1 MSAQLLTRTE
11 GQTLVLTL
19 SHPQRRNALHPDMYV
34 AGVQAL
40 QDAAHNPDIRT
51 VLLTGEGDHFCAGG
65 MLQRLQSNR
74 QQAPAVQADSIDAL
88 HRWIEALRACP
99 KPVVA
104 AVEGA
109 CAGAGFSLAL
119 ACDCVVAA
127 SNSTWVMAYANV
139 GLSPDGGASWH
150 LAHQLPRATAMELLL
165 GGQSWSAERLQALG
179 IINRIADPGHALTD
193 ALDLCHR
200 LNAQAPNAMA
210 SIKSLLNGASGRSL
224 QEQLV
229 AERDAFVSNLH
240 HPNAGEGIAAFL
252 DKRPAYY
259 R

>member
-40 QDAAHNPDIRT
+40 LDAERNTDIRS
-51 VLLTGEGDHFCAGG
+51 VLLTGADDHFCAGG
-65 MLQRLQSNR
+65 MLQRLQANR
-74 QQAPAVQADSIDAL
+74 QQAPQVQANSIDAL
-88 HRWIEALRACP
+88 HSWIQALRDCP

-127 SNSTWVMAYANV
+127 NNSTWVMAYANV

-150 LAHQLPRATAMELLL
+150 LARQLPRATAMELLL
-165 GGQSWSAERLQALG
+165 GGQPWSAERLQTLG
-179 IINRIADPGHALTD
+179 IINRVVEPGNALKS
-193 ALDLCHR
+193 ALQMCDR
-200 LNAQAPNAMA
+200 FNAQAPNALA
-210 SIKSLLNGASGRSL
+210 RIKSLLNQATGHNLA
-224 QEQLV
+224 EQLN

-252 DKRPAYY
+252 DKRTALY